1 MGGSSLPG
9 IDRRMYPR
17 IEVKPNLKISGGL
30 TGELVDISENGI
42 GFAAAGKVGLER
54 CEIRIDFPA
63 ETISLPVDV
72 KWSSEKDNA
81 GEVLGG
87 ALLVEPKKD
96 VSLLMRKYMVTK
108 QFRYLVEDIDDR
120 DKRKVMLSFA
130 KEFRDYIFA
139 LDVLNR
145 EILKHK
151 RDPEDIFGKLNNLNN
166 DIVSKAEGLKGKI
179 SDPEVIGKIKDSFR
193 SLVSSWIFKSP
204 GSYRCLEKPKGYPG
218 DYETLEII
226 YDRKVLSETRDLGYY
241 FDMYFLNNPYA
252 EAVRKRKDKLKQ
264 LLTNYI
270 ARSEKPLKILNLA
283 CGGCKE
289 LRDICHERPG
299 KVINKDVS
307 FYCLDWDA
315 EALDFSREQLG
326 GAPENFHIS
335 FVRDNILS
343 FIRRTGFFD
352 ENGQMDVIYSIGL
365 ADYFRDRIL
374 RAMMHCAYKGLR
386 PGGRFIIAHK
396 DKEISFSHVPP
407 EWFGDW
413 TFFQRNEQELY
424 SLISE
429 TGLDWSE
436 IKIDRDETGDIFFY
450 TLVKR

>member
-1 MGGSSLPG
+1 MGGNSLPG

-17 IEVKPNLKISGGL
+17 IEVRPNLNISGDL
-30 TGELVDISENGI
+30 KGELIDISENGI
-42 GFAAAGKVGLER
+42 GFASDGKVGLER
-54 CEIRIDFPA
+54 CEIRIDFPVD
-63 ETISLPVDV
+63 TISLPVDV
-72 KWSSEKDNA
+72 KWASGKDD
-81 GEVLGG
+81 GGPVLGG
-87 ALLVEPKKD
+87 ALLVEPKKE

-120 DKRKVMLSFA
+120 GKRKEMLSFA
-130 KEFRDYIFA
+130 KDFRDYIFE

-145 EILKHK
+145 EILKNK
-151 RDPEDIFGKLNNLNN
+151 KGPEEIYSKLNHLNN
-166 DIVSKAEGLKGKI
+166 EIVARAEGLKGKI
-179 SDPEVIGKIKDSFR
+179 KDPGVIERIKDSFR

-226 YDRKVLSETRDLGYY
+226 YDRKVLSEARDLGYY

-252 EAVRKRKDKLKQ
+252 EAVRKRKDKLKDI
-264 LLTNYI
+264 LANYI
-270 ARSEKPLKILNLA
+270 ARSERPLKVLNLA

-289 LRDICHERPG
+289 LRDICSERPER
-299 KVINKDVS
+299 VIGKDVS

-315 EALDFSREQLG
+315 EALDFSRDQLG
-326 GAPENFHIS
+326 GAPGNFNIS
-335 FVRDNILS
+335 FVRENILS

-374 RAMMHCAYKGLR
+374 RAMMHSAYKGLK

-413 TFFQRNEQELY
+413 TFYQRNEQDLY
-424 SLISE
+424 SLINE